1 MFGKQTFFV
10 VQKNL
15 FLFERLEAV
24 NDVDVF
30 VVAVVV
36 IDALVDADVGC
47 AEVFVGVVGAGDE
60 FCVVV
65 VFFMV
70 VAVSSFIICFVVFE
84 CDFVVVFFAVS
95 VCVAFVIIIIINIV
109 FDAILRS
116 AEFVLCE
123 DVDEA
128 ESVEEGDESDDVC
141 LAWVCASAVEFGE
154 EFVEVEVDGVLV
166 LVVVFGLDVGGVVEN
181 FDEHLGFVLD
191 FELFVA
197 AERN

>member
-36 IDALVDADVGC
+36 VDALIDADVWC

-84 CDFVVVFFAVS
+84 CDFVAVFFAVS

>member
-36 IDALVDADVGC
+36 VDALVDADVWC

-84 CDFVVVFFAVS
+84 CDFVAVFFAVS

-109 FDAILRS
+109 FDAILR
-116 AEFVLCE
+116 AREFVLCE

>member
-36 IDALVDADVGC
+36 VDALVDADVWC

-84 CDFVVVFFAVS
+84 CDFVAVFFAVS

>member
-1 MFGKQTFFV
+1 
-10 VQKNL
+10 
-15 FLFERLEAV
+15 
-24 NDVDVF
+24 
-30 VVAVVV
+30 
-36 IDALVDADVGC
+36 
-47 AEVFVGVVGAGDE
+47 
-60 FCVVV
+60 
-65 VFFMV
+65 
-70 VAVSSFIICFVVFE
+70 
-84 CDFVVVFFAVS
+84 
-95 VCVAFVIIIIINIV
+95 
-109 FDAILRS
+109 
-116 AEFVLCE
+116 LCE

>member
-1 MFGKQTFFV
+1 
-10 VQKNL
+10 L

-36 IDALVDADVGC
+36 IDALVDADVWC

-84 CDFVVVFFAVS
+84 CDFVAVFFAVS

-109 FDAILRS
+109 FDAIL
-116 AEFVLCE
+116 
-123 DVDEA
+123 
-128 ESVEEGDESDDVC
+128 
-141 LAWVCASAVEFGE
+141 
-154 EFVEVEVDGVLV
+154 
-166 LVVVFGLDVGGVVEN
+166 
-181 FDEHLGFVLD
+181 
-191 FELFVA
+191 
-197 AERN
+197 